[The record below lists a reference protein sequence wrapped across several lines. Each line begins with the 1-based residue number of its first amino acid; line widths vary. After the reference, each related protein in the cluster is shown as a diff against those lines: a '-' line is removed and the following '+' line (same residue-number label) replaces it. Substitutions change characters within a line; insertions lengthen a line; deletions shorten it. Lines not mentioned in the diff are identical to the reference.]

1 MTQSRAAVF
10 LFLLSPYQMKAL
22 AALVL
27 AEYTDHCW
35 IFSRMGGSVAQQQR
49 EKLT

>member
-10 LFLLSPYQMKAL
+10 LFLLSPYQMKAP
-22 AALVL
+22 AALIL

-35 IFSRMGGSVAQQQR
+35 IFSRMGDSVVQQQR